1 MKSKTITEVEL
12 KQLMYDAAEMAL
24 KLDHDIRCSINPQQV
39 NTQEEADKLIRKSIS
54 GIVGEAVTKK
64 AFTVLN

>member
-1 MKSKTITEVEL
+1 MRSRTINEDEL
-12 KQLMYDAAEMAL
+12 RQLMNDAAEMAL
-24 KLDHDIRCSINPQQV
+24 KLDREIRNTINPNV

-54 GIVGEAVTKK
+54 GIVGTTVTNK